1 MFLTTKLSNRYD
13 ESFAA
18 GVLRTFLSRVL
29 KMPTSTSRRSLH
41 MIRPSLTSLATAAAI
56 LASAIQVKAQDNS
69 TFYELETKYI
79 FGFTIGSSIGIEGE
93 KAFEPDTV
101 ANFGKRD
108 GTYTVTETELEF
120 EFTPNQFMQIELG
133 PTVSYYNI
141 HNVTDIDNRSMGS
154 VNGFEADFRYLI
166 LDRGPS
172 PFAVTLSAEP
182 EFHSLDETTGEKVV
196 NYGLETRIE
205 ADAELIKN
213 RLWLGLNLLY
223 EPETTRADLG
233 AWQNESTV
241 GLSTALAFQ
250 IIPKLTIGS
259 EIWYLRHYDGLSF
272 NTFTG
277 DAVYLGPTFYYQ
289 IAPKML
295 VSAAWDIQVAGHEP
309 GVLSALD
316 LTDFS
321 RQRARLLIEFEF

>member
-1 MFLTTKLSNRYD
+1 MKQPMSTH
-13 ESFAA
+13 
-18 GVLRTFLSRVL
+18 RVMRHCL
-29 KMPTSTSRRSLH
+29 VMRH
-41 MIRPSLTSLATAAAI
+41 CVTSLATIAAI
-56 LASAIQVKAQDNS
+56 LTTAVRAEAQDNNA
-69 TFYELETKYI
+69 FYELETKYI

-93 KAFEPDTV
+93 KAFEPDTF

-108 GTYTVTETELEF
+108 GTYTATETELEF

-141 HNVTDIDNRSMGS
+141 HNVTDIDDRSMGS
-154 VNGFEADFRYLI
+154 VNGFEADFRYLV
-166 LDRGPS
+166 LDRGLS

-182 EFHSLDETTGEKVV
+182 EYHSLDETTGQKVV

-223 EPETTRADLG
+223 EPETTRADFG
-233 AWQNESTV
+233 EWDKESTL

-250 IIPKLTIGS
+250 IIPKLTVGA
-259 EIWYLRHYDGLSF
+259 EMWYLRHYDGLSF

-295 VSAAWDIQVAGHEP
+295 VSAAWDVQVAGHEP
-309 GVLSALD
+309 GVLPALD

-321 RQRARLLIEFEF
+321 RQRAKLLLEFEF